1 LSSEV
6 PDVKFKIENILK
18 DLNQTL
24 QKLCELLEKDLAFR
38 EKELQW
44 RMETAKRIEEQ
55 REKEAKPSEKPT
67 LEETLPPVESD
78 EDKAPVGWL
87 RKQLDSEHVK
97 YELYETNEGF
107 TVRIY
112 TEDPQTL
119 RKVRNWVK
127 WARTRMLEKLPP
139 EKAKEFSD
147 KFLKA

>member
-1 LSSEV
+1 MSEELLNV
-6 PDVKFKIENILK
+6 LK
-18 DLNQTL
+18 KMQQSLDR
-24 QKLCELLEKDLAFR
+24 LCNLLEKDLEFR

-67 LEETLPPVESD
+67 LEEALPPVESD

>member
-1 LSSEV
+1 LSSN
-6 PDVKFKIENILK
+6 IENILK

-24 QKLCELLEKDLAFR
+24 QKLCELLEKDLEFR
-38 EKELQW
+38 ERELQW

-67 LEETLPPVESD
+67 LEAVLPPVESD

-87 RKQLDSEHVK
+87 RKQLEAENIK
-97 YELYETNEGF
+97 YELYETSEGF
-107 TVRIY
+107 TLRIY

-127 WARTRMLEKLPP
+127 WARAKMLEKLPP

-147 KFLKA
+147 KFLKGGE

>member
-1 LSSEV
+1 VVENMSN
-6 PDVKFKIENILK
+6 IENILK

-24 QKLCELLEKDLAFR
+24 QKLCELLEKDLEFR

-55 REKEAKPSEKPT
+55 RERETKPSEKPT
-67 LEETLPPVESD
+67 LETVLPPVESD
-78 EDKAPVGWL
+78 EGAAPVGWL
-87 RKQLDSEHVK
+87 KKQLEAENIK

-107 TVRIY
+107 TLRIY

>member
-1 LSSEV
+1 MSDL
-6 PDVKFKIENILK
+6 ENILK

-24 QKLCELLEKDLAFR
+24 QKLCILLEKDLEFR
-38 EKELQW
+38 EREFQW

-67 LEETLPPVESD
+67 LEEALPPVESD

-107 TVRIY
+107 TVRIWA
-112 TEDPQTL
+112 ENPQTL

-127 WARTRMLEKLPP
+127 WARTRMIEKLSP

-147 KFLKA
+147 KFLKGGGETG